1 MGYGDATAVKPT
13 VSVVVVGSTSKTLAT
28 LLGEAIA
35 TTTRK
40 ITLMPS
46 ADGIYMASGTA
57 SDASLPLGLNVIELD
72 GNAFTLGE
80 LEFYAESNTSL
91 GIVQEG

>member
-13 VSVVVVGSTSKTLAT
+13 ISMVVVGSTSKTLAT
-28 LLGEAIA
+28 LLGEAVA

-40 ITLMPS
+40 ITLIPV
-46 ADGIYMASGTA
+46 ADGIYMASGAA
-57 SDASLPLGLNVIELD
+57 SAASLPLGLNVIELD
-72 GNAFTLGE
+72 GTVNTLDE
-80 LEFYAESNTSL
+80 LQFYAAANTSM